1 MIFFFGIKKIR
12 DKFNLTDDVLFVKK
26 RTFKIF
32 VKGTVKNSRIRL
44 CVGRNCKI
52 LSITAPTTIS
62 ETARSALQKFSEKP
76 FKAKVQFDS
85 QSQSVTFTFGEYLWP
100 YSWKKIGEVI
110 ENASKIIYDENLEL
124 PPPEETV
131 DAQDMEK
138 AVNMVPLFP
147 TVLLMVVFVVLGQLL
162 LPNYLLSARYAS
174 ALARSVNAD
183 CPMEWDEWTSL
194 DSASSSMFK
203 IYLNY
208 TVYGMDLE
216 SQDAENIKEMF
227 VQNLRES
234 GVAAEIADRTVWFI
248 WFILNYFDSDGNEI
262 FQIRIVPADY
272 K

>member
-1 MIFFFGIKKIR
+1 MILLGIKKIR
-12 DKFNLTDDVLFVKK
+12 DKFNLTDDGLFVE
-26 RTFKIF
+26 
-32 VKGTVKNSRIRL
+32 GTVKNSRIRL
-44 CVGRNCKI
+44 CDGRNCKI

-110 ENASKIIYDENLEL
+110 ENASKIIYDENPEL

-131 DAQDMEK
+131 DVQDMEK
-138 AVNMVPLFP
+138 KAVNMGRLFA
-147 TVLLMVVFVVLGQLL
+147 TMLLIVVVASGRLL

-174 ALARSVNAD
+174 AFARSVNAD
-183 CPMEWDEWTSL
+183 CPMELDEWTSL

-216 SQDAENIKEMF
+216 SQDAESIKEMF

-234 GVAAEIADRTVWFI
+234 GAAAEIADRTV

-262 FQIRIVPADY
+262 FQIRIVPVDY